1 MVNTNKL
8 MVSFGNMSKERKKQR
23 MKIINGSNI
32 ERTENWRVLLYGKP
46 GIGKTT
52 LIKQLKGKTLVLS
65 LDNSQRVLAG
75 SENIDV
81 VEFDREHPTDCM
93 TNFLKEVDEILPEY
107 DNLVIDNISSFQSD
121 WFIEQG
127 RTSKNGIGNEL
138 QHYSLWTNYFLRVL
152 TAIYSKPINIYVT
165 AWEDTRDL
173 NLETGQII
181 TQYVPEVRSS
191 VLNKLLGLTDV
202 VGRIIVNEKTG
213 GRGVVLEGSEGT
225 YAKNRLD
232 KRTVCSIEEV
242 FEFEA

>member
-1 MVNTNKL
+1 
-8 MVSFGNMSKERKKQR
+8 
-23 MKIINGSNI
+23 MKITNASNI
-32 ERTENWRVLLYGKP
+32 ELTENWRILIYGKP

-121 WFIEQG
+121 WFVEQG
-127 RTSKNGIGNEL
+127 RKSKNGISNEL
-138 QHYSLWTNYFLRVL
+138 QHFSQWTNYFLRVL

-181 TQYVPEVRSS
+181 TQYVPQIRES
-191 VLNKLLGLTDV
+191 VLNQLLGLTDV
-202 VGRIIVNEKTG
+202 VGRVVVNEKTG
-213 GRGVVLEGSEGT
+213 NRGCILEGSEGV

-232 KRTVCSIEEV
+232 GRKACPLEEV
-242 FEFEA
+242 FNLES

>member
-1 MVNTNKL
+1 
-8 MVSFGNMSKERKKQR
+8 

-32 ERTENWRVLLYGKP
+32 ELTENWRILIYGKP
-46 GIGKTT
+46 GIGKTSV
-52 LIKQLKGKTLVLS
+52 IKQLKGKTLVLS

-81 VEFDREHPTDCM
+81 VEFDRNQPTDCM
-93 TNFLKEVDEILPEY
+93 TAFLKEVDEVLSEY

-121 WFIEQG
+121 WFVEQG
-127 RTSKNGIGNEL
+127 RKSKNGISNEL
-138 QHYSLWTNYFLRVL
+138 QHFSQWTNYFLRVL

-191 VLNKLLGLTDV
+191 VLNKILGLTDV
-202 VGRIIVNEKTG
+202 VGRVVVNEKTG
-213 GRGVVLEGSEGT
+213 NRGCILEGSEGV

-232 KRTVCSIEEV
+232 GRKACPLEEV
-242 FEFEA
+242 FNLES

>member
-1 MVNTNKL
+1 
-8 MVSFGNMSKERKKQR
+8 
-23 MKIINGSNI
+23 MKITNASNI
-32 ERTENWRVLLYGKP
+32 ELTENWRILIYGKP

-81 VEFDREHPTDCM
+81 VEFDRNQPTDCM
-93 TNFLKEVDEILPEY
+93 TTFLKEVDEVLSEY

-121 WFIEQG
+121 WFVEQG

-152 TAIYSKPINIYVT
+152 TAIYSKPVNIYVT

-181 TQYVPEVRSS
+181 TQYVPQVRES
-191 VLNKLLGLTDV
+191 VLNQILGLTDV

>member
-1 MVNTNKL
+1 M
-8 MVSFGNMSKERKKQR
+8 R
-23 MKIINGSNI
+23 IINGSDI
-32 ERTENWRVLLYGKP
+32 ELTKNWRILIYGKP

-81 VEFDREHPTDCM
+81 VEFDRNQPTDCM
-93 TNFLKEVDEILPEY
+93 TTFLKEVDEVLSEY

-127 RTSKNGIGNEL
+127 RKSKNGISNEL
-138 QHYSLWTNYFLRVL
+138 QHFSQWTNYFLRVL

-165 AWEDTRDL
+165 AWEDVRDL

-181 TQYVPEVRSS
+181 SQYIPQIRTS
-191 VLNKLLGLTDV
+191 VLSQLLGLTDV
-202 VGRIIVNEKTG
+202 VGRVVVNEKTG
-213 GRGVVLEGSEGT
+213 NRGCILEGSEGV

-232 KRTVCSIEEV
+232 GRKACPLEEV
-242 FEFEA
+242 FNFEA

>member
-1 MVNTNKL
+1 
-8 MVSFGNMSKERKKQR
+8 
-23 MKIINGSNI
+23 MKIINGSSI
-32 ERTENWRVLLYGKP
+32 ERTENWRVLLFGKP

-93 TNFLKEVDEILPEY
+93 TTFLKEVDEVLPEY

-121 WFIEQG
+121 WFVEQG
-127 RTSKNGIGNEL
+127 RSSKNGIGNEL
-138 QHYSLWTNYFLRVL
+138 QHYSIWTNYFLRVM
-152 TAIYSKPINIYVT
+152 TAIYSKPVNIYVT

-181 TQYVPEVRSS
+181 TQYVPEVRGS
-191 VLNKLLGLTDV
+191 VLNQLLGLTDV

-213 GRGVVLEGSEGT
+213 GRGVILEGSEGT

-232 KRTVCSIEEV
+232 KRTVCAIEEV
-242 FEFEA
+242 FEFET

>member
-1 MVNTNKL
+1 
-8 MVSFGNMSKERKKQR
+8 
-23 MKIINGSNI
+23 MKIINGLNI
-32 ERTENWRVLLYGKP
+32 ELTENWRILIYGKP

-81 VEFDREHPTDCM
+81 VEFDRNQPTDCM
-93 TNFLKEVDEILPEY
+93 TTFLKEVDEVLSEY

-121 WFIEQG
+121 WFVEQG
-127 RTSKNGIGNEL
+127 RKSKNGISNEL
-138 QHYSLWTNYFLRVL
+138 QHFSQWTNYFLRVL

-165 AWEDTRDL
+165 AWEDVRDL

-181 TQYVPEVRSS
+181 SQYIPQIRTS
-191 VLNKLLGLTDV
+191 VLSQLLGLTDV
-202 VGRIIVNEKTG
+202 VGRVVVNEKTG
-213 GRGVVLEGSEGT
+213 NRGCILEGSEGV

-232 KRTVCSIEEV
+232 GRKACPLEEV
-242 FEFEA
+242 FNFEA

>member
-1 MVNTNKL
+1 
-8 MVSFGNMSKERKKQR
+8 
-23 MKIINGSNI
+23 MKITNASNI
-32 ERTENWRVLLYGKP
+32 ELTENWRILIYGKP
-46 GIGKTT
+46 GIGKTSV
-52 LIKQLKGKTLVLS
+52 IKQLKGKTLVLS

-81 VEFDREHPTDCM
+81 VEFDRNQPTDCM
-93 TNFLKEVDEILPEY
+93 TNFLKEVDEVLSEY

-121 WFIEQG
+121 WFVEQG

-152 TAIYSKPINIYVT
+152 TAIYSKPVNIYVT

-181 TQYVPEVRSS
+181 TQYVPQVRES
-191 VLNKLLGLTDV
+191 VLNQILGLTDV
-202 VGRIIVNEKTG
+202 VGRVVVNEKTG
-213 GRGVVLEGSEGT
+213 NRGCILEGSEGV

-232 KRTVCSIEEV
+232 GRKACPLEEV
-242 FEFEA
+242 FNLES

>member
-1 MVNTNKL
+1 
-8 MVSFGNMSKERKKQR
+8 

-32 ERTENWRVLLYGKP
+32 ELTENWRILIYGKP

-181 TQYVPEVRSS
+181 TQYVPEVRGS

>member
-1 MVNTNKL
+1 
-8 MVSFGNMSKERKKQR
+8 

-32 ERTENWRVLLYGKP
+32 ELTENWRILIYGKP

-81 VEFDREHPTDCM
+81 VEFDRNQPTDCM
-93 TNFLKEVDEILPEY
+93 TTFLKEVDEVLSEY

-121 WFIEQG
+121 WFVEQG

-152 TAIYSKPINIYVT
+152 TAIYSKPVNIYVT

-181 TQYVPEVRSS
+181 TQYVPQIRES
-191 VLNKLLGLTDV
+191 VLNQLLGLTDV

-242 FEFEA
+242 FEFET

>member
-1 MVNTNKL
+1 
-8 MVSFGNMSKERKKQR
+8 

-32 ERTENWRVLLYGKP
+32 ELTENWRILIYGKP
-46 GIGKTT
+46 GIGKTSV
-52 LIKQLKGKTLVLS
+52 IKQLKGKTLVLS

-81 VEFDREHPTDCM
+81 VEFDRNQPTDCM
-93 TNFLKEVDEILPEY
+93 TTFLKEVDEILPEY

-121 WFIEQG
+121 WFVEQG

-152 TAIYSKPINIYVT
+152 TAIYSKPVNIYVT

-181 TQYVPEVRSS
+181 TQYVPQIRES
-191 VLNKLLGLTDV
+191 VLNQLLGLTDV

-242 FEFEA
+242 FEFET

>member
-1 MVNTNKL
+1 
-8 MVSFGNMSKERKKQR
+8 

-32 ERTENWRVLLYGKP
+32 ELTENWRILIYGKP

-81 VEFDREHPTDCM
+81 VEFDRNQPTDCM
-93 TNFLKEVDEILPEY
+93 TTFLKEVDEILSEY

-121 WFIEQG
+121 WFVEQG

-152 TAIYSKPINIYVT
+152 TAIYSKPVNIYVT

-181 TQYVPEVRSS
+181 TQYVPQIRES
-191 VLNKLLGLTDV
+191 VLNQLLGLTDV

-242 FEFEA
+242 FEFET

>member
-1 MVNTNKL
+1 
-8 MVSFGNMSKERKKQR
+8 

-32 ERTENWRVLLYGKP
+32 ELTENWRILIYGKP

-81 VEFDREHPTDCM
+81 VEFDRNQPTDCM
-93 TNFLKEVDEILPEY
+93 TTFLKEVDEVLDQY

-121 WFIEQG
+121 WFVEQG
-127 RTSKNGIGNEL
+127 RTSKNGISNEL
-138 QHYSLWTNYFLRVL
+138 QHFSQWTNYFLRVL

-165 AWEDTRDL
+165 AWEDVRDL

-181 TQYVPEVRSS
+181 SQYIPQIRTS
-191 VLNKLLGLTDV
+191 VLSQLLGLTDV

-242 FEFEA
+242 FEFET

>member
-1 MVNTNKL
+1 
-8 MVSFGNMSKERKKQR
+8 

-32 ERTENWRVLLYGKP
+32 ELTENWRILIYGKP

-81 VEFDREHPTDCM
+81 VEFDRNQPTDCM
-93 TNFLKEVDEILPEY
+93 TTFLKEVDEVLSEY

-121 WFIEQG
+121 WFVEQG

-152 TAIYSKPINIYVT
+152 TAIYSKPVNIYVT

-181 TQYVPEVRSS
+181 TQYVPEVRGS

>member
-1 MVNTNKL
+1 
-8 MVSFGNMSKERKKQR
+8 
-23 MKIINGSNI
+23 MKITNASNI
-32 ERTENWRVLLYGKP
+32 ELTENWRILIYGKP

-81 VEFDREHPTDCM
+81 VEFDRNQPTDCM
-93 TNFLKEVDEILPEY
+93 TTFLKEVDEVLPEY

-121 WFIEQG
+121 WFVEQG

-181 TQYVPEVRSS
+181 TQYVPQVRES
-191 VLNKLLGLTDV
+191 VLNQLLGLTDV

>member
-1 MVNTNKL
+1 
-8 MVSFGNMSKERKKQR
+8 
-23 MKIINGSNI
+23 MKITNASNI
-32 ERTENWRVLLYGKP
+32 ELTRNWRILIYGKP
-46 GIGKTT
+46 GLGKTT

-75 SENIDV
+75 SKNIDV
-81 VEFDREHPTDCM
+81 VEFDRNQPSDCM
-93 TNFLKEVDEILPEY
+93 TNFLKEVDEILSEY

-127 RTSKNGIGNEL
+127 RKSKNGISNEL
-138 QHYSLWTNYFLRVL
+138 QHYSQWTNYFLRVL

-165 AWEDTRDL
+165 AWEDTHDL

-181 TQYVPEVRSS
+181 TQYVPQIRNS
-191 VLNKLLGLTDV
+191 VLSQLLGLTDV

-242 FEFEA
+242 FEFET